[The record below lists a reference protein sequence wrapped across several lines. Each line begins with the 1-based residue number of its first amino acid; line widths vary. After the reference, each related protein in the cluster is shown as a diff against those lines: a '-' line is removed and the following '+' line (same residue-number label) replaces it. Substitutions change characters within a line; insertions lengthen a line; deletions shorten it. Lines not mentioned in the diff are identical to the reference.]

1 MRRLLLISACLVLTM
16 AGCGDDAPTVSE
28 YAAEVEQLVAGM
40 EVSFKAIDEEWESQP
55 PSIDRAREYWD
66 SRLRIRYD
74 FLESI
79 TALRVPESVA
89 EMHQS
94 SLDVFSRITA
104 ADVALQ
110 ERVASLDS
118 ITEHWQWTDT
128 PEGRAADAV
137 LEEVFGFCRASQD
150 EFDATKE
157 RALFDDAA
165 WLPAEMREVVRVAFG
180 CPPQDG

>member
-1 MRRLLLISACLVLTM
+1 MTI

-40 EVSFKAIDEEWESQP
+40 VVGFEAIDEEWESQP
-55 PSIDRAREYWD
+55 PSVDRAREYWD

-79 TALRVPESVA
+79 KALRVPESVT
-89 EMHQS
+89 EMHES
-94 SLDVFSRITA
+94 SLDVFGRITA
-104 ADVALQ
+104 ADEALQ

-137 LEEVFGFCRASQD
+137 LEDVFAFCRASQG

-157 RALFDDAA
+157 RAAFDDSA